1 MYLVINRLKE
11 ILYIYILWKIKG
23 DLEADRRFIMK
34 TNYENIGPDTC

>member
-1 MYLVINRLKE
+1 MI
-11 ILYIYILWKIKG
+11 YIYIYIYIWKTKG